1 MKDDSTLEED
11 EFAVKARNEVRDA
24 MFKERKRRLK
34 NYQKELDLEKQEAQS
49 MKRVGNKK
57 THPMCMVVDESCDI
71 IVFALRSGEIQIH
84 QMRQQGVNK

>member
-34 NYQKELDLEKQEAQS
+34 NYQKELDLEK
-49 MKRVGNKK
+49 
-57 THPMCMVVDESCDI
+57 
-71 IVFALRSGEIQIH
+71 
-84 QMRQQGVNK
+84 